1 MTPLPVKPLVGSQLI
16 VIPDTEIPDTIDTV
30 PIDMVKEPEIAP
42 ALSTIE
48 PDAPT
53 EVPKSEVWPFALND
67 HVEMLV

>member
-1 MTPLPVKPLVGSQLI
+1 MVMPAT
-16 VIPDTEIPDTIDTV
+16 TARF

-67 HVEMLV
+67 HVEVLV